1 MYIKRSLLLIWG
13 STALNP
19 FLLTGFFVQYQHFRS
34 TNENIFEIDHK
45 IKRERERLT
54 CLLRMMFD
62 TSYAA
67 FRCRQQQQMLAS
79 QSVAYPNTN
88 YCYQITEDR
97 YKDQMLNKL
106 EQVNIS

>member
-1 MYIKRSLLLIWG
+1 ML
-13 STALNP
+13 
-19 FLLTGFFVQYQHFRS
+19 
-34 TNENIFEIDHK
+34 
-45 IKRERERLT
+45 
-54 CLLRMMFD
+54 FD
-62 TSYAA
+62 NSYAA
-67 FRCRQQQQMLAS
+67 FRCRQQQQQMVSS